1 MCTRAHRN
9 CCPSPMDELGRAIRT
24 VDHHRCVCVGVA
36 CGCRVKVLR
45 LNSVHLIGRQ
55 ACLHDLRASGRPSSP
70 PMFAFEFAITRVSSS
85 GGPEGHPRLIP
96 TRLWF
101 RRRLMCPHSLRRPQT
116 RPRLYQ
122 TGRLLIRVRADTHAG
137 AKLLERRP
145 ISLVLSFVKTLRGE
159 GPQTDCRTHTS
170 LGYSGTIATVR
181 NKPANHAKRQDRRS
195 SNDGAPV
202 HAHTVVCVT
211 YDGLAPFE
219 FSVAY
224 EVFGKPGDYLP
235 KPWYRF
241 VVCASRPGP
250 VKLSSGLSL
259 DIPLGLRALARAD
272 TVIVPPSR
280 FPDSVPEDVLI
291 AIRRAHRRGARIVSL
306 CTGAFVVAAAG
317 LLDGRRAT
325 THWMFTD
332 ELASRYPAIIVD
344 PAVLYVDEGDVL
356 TSAGVASCIDLC
368 LHVVRHDWGAEVANN
383 LSRYMVVP
391 SHRDGGQ
398 AQFISAPMLTTTP
411 SNQPLGATLDWAA

>member
-1 MCTRAHRN
+1 M
-9 CCPSPMDELGRAIRT
+9 
-24 VDHHRCVCVGVA
+24 
-36 CGCRVKVLR
+36 
-45 LNSVHLIGRQ
+45 
-55 ACLHDLRASGRPSSP
+55 
-70 PMFAFEFAITRVSSS
+70 
-85 GGPEGHPRLIP
+85 
-96 TRLWF
+96 
-101 RRRLMCPHSLRRPQT
+101 
-116 RPRLYQ
+116 
-122 TGRLLIRVRADTHAG
+122 
-137 AKLLERRP
+137 
-145 ISLVLSFVKTLRGE
+145 
-159 GPQTDCRTHTS
+159 
-170 LGYSGTIATVR
+170 
-181 NKPANHAKRQDRRS
+181 
-195 SNDGAPV
+195 
-202 HAHTVVCVT
+202 VCVT

-241 VVCASRPGP
+241 VVCAPRPGP
-250 VKLSSGLSL
+250 VMLSSGLSL

-280 FPDSVPEDVLI
+280 FPDSVPEDVLT

-356 TSAGVASCIDLC
+356 TSAGVASCIDMC

-391 SHRDGGQ
+391 SHRNGGQ

-411 SNQPLGATLDWAA
+411 SNQPLGATLDWARERLAQEISIESLAARAAMSPRSFARHFRAQIGTTPHRWLTHERVDFARRLLETTDLPVEVVAERSGLGTGANLRQRFREDVRTTPNAYRKSFRELRG